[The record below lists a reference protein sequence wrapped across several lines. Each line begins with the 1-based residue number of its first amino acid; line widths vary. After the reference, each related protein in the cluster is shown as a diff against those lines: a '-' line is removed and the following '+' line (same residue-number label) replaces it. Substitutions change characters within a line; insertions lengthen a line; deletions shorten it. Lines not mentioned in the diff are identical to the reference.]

1 MIKAII
7 FDCFGVVYID
17 SFGEVY
23 KHFGGDL
30 EKDEGLIEQIFFDA
44 SKGLI
49 PSGIN
54 PIAKH
59 LGITRAE
66 WFEVQNK
73 INGFNTE
80 LLEYTKVLSKTY
92 KISML
97 SNIGQSGLA
106 SLMDYSVLEEHF
118 EDIVESAKIGFAK
131 PEARAYEIAADRLG
145 VRLDECIFIDD
156 RLPYVEGAQ
165 HVGMK
170 SVLYTD
176 LESLKIK
183 ISEVIANVQ

>member
-145 VRLDECIFIDD
+145 VRLDECVFIDD
-156 RLPYVEGAQ
+156 RQNYIDGAR

-170 SVLYTD
+170 TILYTD
-176 LESLKIK
+176 LIDLKRQLSKMI
-183 ISEVIANVQ
+183 N